1 MMIEVQAAS
10 GPAEAWVST
19 PDGGGTHP
27 GVLFYMDAIGL
38 RPRLHEMADRIASWG
53 YVALVPNVF
62 YRDGTA
68 AQTSPA
74 GELDSD
80 EARTAFFEKA
90 MPRVHGLIPDQ
101 SRPDTDAWLDA
112 LTSRDDVS
120 TPVGVVGYCM
130 GARLAV
136 RAAGDHPDLVAA
148 CAGFHGG
155 GLVTEDA
162 DSPHA
167 SLSTARAEFVF
178 GHADNDRSMT
188 PDNVRTLG
196 EALDEAH
203 LTASNEVYTGAPHGY
218 SMSDTAAYDHEAT
231 ERSFSELRAVL
242 DRTLR

>member
-1 MMIEVQAAS
+1 M
-10 GPAEAWVST
+10 ST

-27 GVLFYMDAIGL
+27 GVLLYMDAIGL

-53 YVALVPNVF
+53 YVVLVPNVF
-62 YRDGTA
+62 YRVGTA
-68 AQTSPA
+68 AETSPA

-80 EARTAFFEKA
+80 EARAAFFEKA
-90 MPRVHGLIPDQ
+90 MPRVHELTPEQ
-101 SRPDTDAWLDA
+101 SRPDTQAWLDA

-120 TPVGVVGYCM
+120 TPVGVLGYCM

-155 GLVTEDA
+155 GLVA
-162 DSPHA
+162 DDPQSPHM
-167 SLSTARAEFVF
+167 SISTARAEFVF

-188 PDNVRTLG
+188 PDNVQSLG
-196 EALDEAH
+196 SALDGAG
-203 LTASNEVYTGAPHGY
+203 LTAKNEVYSGAPHGY

-231 ERSFSELRAVL
+231 ERSFRELRALL
-242 DRTLR
+242 DRTLN